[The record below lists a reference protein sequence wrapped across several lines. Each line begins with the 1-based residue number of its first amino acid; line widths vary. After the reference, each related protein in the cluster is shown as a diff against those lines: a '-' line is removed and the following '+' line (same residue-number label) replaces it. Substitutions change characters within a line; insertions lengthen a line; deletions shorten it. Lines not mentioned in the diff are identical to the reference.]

1 MPFTSQEITDA
12 GKIGLD
18 FYVKNEPID
27 QITIERPLYKYLA
40 SKKVSRPAPSST
52 SSSSCG
58 FAISRTSSGSTA
70 RRSSPTT
77 AGSRSSR
84 RSTPG
89 APRTTASPST
99 KIA

>member
-40 SKKVSRPAPSST
+40 GKKVSAP
-52 SSSSCG
+52 G
-58 FAISRTSSGSTA
+58 AKQYIVEQLRFAISRTSSGSTA
-70 RRSSPTT
+70 RRSSRTT

-89 APRTTASPST
+89 ARRTTASPST